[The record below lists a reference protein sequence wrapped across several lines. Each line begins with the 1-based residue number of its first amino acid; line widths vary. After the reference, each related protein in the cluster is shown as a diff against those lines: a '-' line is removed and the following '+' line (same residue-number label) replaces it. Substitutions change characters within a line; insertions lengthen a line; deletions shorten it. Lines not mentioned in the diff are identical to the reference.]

1 MLQLNH
7 LQELESIHQ
16 RMAIRITFQTD
27 KLVLDSIMRLLKK
40 NLLQMVRMKITELIH
55 KSSHSIKQGSTNR
68 IMEIRI
74 NTLFLKDCTMHLKMY
89 LLHLMRRLR
98 RLRHRRKINLG
109 DRLIK
114 IQLIQPL
121 LSPGLEFTLLRMAI
135 KTISLTLNQSI
146 SSKL

>member
-16 RMAIRITFQTD
+16 RMAIRITSQTD
-27 KLVLDSIMRLLKK
+27 KLVLDSIMRQLRK
-40 NLLQMVRMKITELIH
+40 NLPQMVRMKITKVIH
-55 KSSHSIKQGSTNR
+55 KSSHSIKQGSTSR
-68 IMEIRI
+68 IMETRI
-74 NTLFLKDCTMHLKMY
+74 NTLLLKDCTMHLKMN

-109 DRLIK
+109 DKPTK
-114 IQLIQPL
+114 IQPIQPL
-121 LSPGLEFTLLRMAI
+121 LSPDLEFTLLRMAI
-135 KTISLTLNQSI
+135 KTISQTLNQSI